1 MLGGTY
7 TGLVATAALLCL
19 LQAGTNASIEGD
31 SSSVTRTDAGT
42 CTVHSNPHYSTFDG
56 ANFRF
61 VGPCT
66 YVLTR
71 VCAPSETPLP
81 HFSVEVKNELRG
93 NSSVSAV
100 QQVMVEV
107 ENLRVS
113 LHKRQNHRV
122 MVNGI
127 WRKLPLSLNGGTVNI
142 LGNAASVAVETNFN
156 LFVSYDDAGAVHIT
170 VPVSYSGKVCG
181 MCGNFNHLRDDDY
194 HTPGSS
200 EAEDS
205 ATFGQNWQS
214 EACDLTVL
222 PLECQPTEEAEYASE
237 QYCGSLVS
245 RHGPFSGCQSV
256 LGAETYF
263 RSCVAEMCGA
273 DGDPEVLCEALHS
286 YSDMCLKAGVL
297 IPAWRTSTMCPLECG
312 ANSHYNACAKG
323 CPEVCSSMD
332 IQGACGW
339 CEERCVCD
347 PGFKLS
353 GGSCVPA
360 EDCGC
365 WIKGEH
371 YERGETFMEGEC
383 NRVCQCMG
391 GDRLQCAASSCAADE
406 VCKVKEGV
414 NGCFLSSPAT
424 CHVYGDPH
432 YITFDGKAYT
442 FQGGCS
448 YTLAKT
454 CGGDTP
460 VQFSVT
466 GQNWNPRNESSAKL
480 GAVVLE
486 TSGLHV
492 KMQNYSATVNHVWQH
507 LPVTVNGTYGEV
519 KLYKK
524 KQYTVMETTFGLRML
539 LDDQSR
545 LFLQLD
551 ERYKGEMCGLC
562 GTYSDDQ
569 GDDFLTPN
577 GTKPET
583 NVVTFANSWRVNSP
597 EDDRC
602 VASPPAPQPCDSH
615 FNEQGYRECSKLL
628 REAFKPCHPFVHPT
642 PYIDSCMSDHCASGG
657 NMHVTCDSL
666 RSYVTTCEVANVTL
680 PPWWNNT
687 ACDSLP
693 GPPTI
698 PPVTTPDKELCPLDC
713 NFDKSE
719 CGWEQIIQD
728 SFDWRRLRGPTPSD
742 LTGPTQDHTTG
753 GGSYMYIEGD
763 GVYHG
768 DSARMMS
775 PKCQNGPGKYCLR
788 FWYHMYGQATAM
800 ALNVY
805 QLDQHNRNKKLWS
818 KANNQGSTWYPAEVD
833 IIIDGSFKIIME
845 GIRGS
850 DPRSDVAF
858 DDVSIHYE
866 SCSGSSI
873 GGISGASVPSSVD
886 GGVAPHPGPFGHY
899 LYIEANSVSNG
910 DTARLLSSECS
921 DPGPQCLQFWY
932 HMSGSAE
939 TMGLHVY
946 LLQGRY
952 VERVWGKKN
961 NQGDSWQRAQVDLMT
976 TGPFQ
981 IIFEGH
987 RGTTDQSDVT
997 IDDVSLHR
1005 GRCADLIK
1013 PPTPTEKPVLPPV
1026 DKSTTAP
1033 APTTTR
1039 PEPPTTTRLQPP
1051 KTARPE
1057 TPRTTTARPETPRP
1071 TTARSETPRPTTERP
1086 ETPRPTTERPETPRP
1101 TTDRP
1106 ETPRTTTDR
1115 PETPRPTTDRPE
1127 TPRPTTERPQ
1137 PPRPRTA
1144 RPETPRPTT
1153 ERPETPRTTTARPET
1168 PRPTTERSQPP
1179 RPTTE
1184 RSQPPRPTTDRPETP
1199 RPTTDRPETPRP
1211 TTERPQPPRPTTD
1224 RPETPRPTTE
1234 GPQPPRP
1241 TNERSQP
1248 PRPTTERPETPRPT
1262 TARPETPRPTT
1273 EISQPPRPTT
1283 ERSQPP
1289 RPITERSQAPR
1300 PTTERSQPPRPTTE
1314 RSQPPRPTTA
1324 RSQPP
1329 RPTTERSQP
1338 PRPTAERSQPPRP
1351 TTDRP
1356 ETPRP
1361 TTDRPETSK
1370 PTTARPETPRPTTER
1385 PETPR
1390 PTTARPE
1397 TPRPTT
1403 DRPETPR
1410 PTIER
1415 PETPRPTTERSQP
1428 PRPTTERSQPLR
1440 PTTERPRKPRPTTE
1454 RSRPPRPTTA
1464 RSQPPRPTTERSQP
1478 PRPTAERSQP
1488 PRPTTARSQPPR
1500 PTTDRPETPRPTTD
1514 RPETSK
1520 PTTARPETPGP
1531 TTERPETPRPT
1542 TARPETPRPTTA
1554 RPETP
1559 RPTTE
1564 RPETPRPTT
1573 ERSQPPRP
1581 TTERSQ
1587 PLRPTTE
1594 RPRQPRPTTERP
1606 ETPRPTTERSQPPRP
1621 TPERPQPPMPTTDR
1635 SQPLR
1640 PTTERLRPP
1649 RPTTERPR
1657 PPRPTTERLQPLRP
1671 TTERLR
1677 PPRPTT
1683 ERPRTP
1689 RPTTER
1695 PQTLQPTT
1703 ERPRPPRPTTERPR
1717 PPRPTTERPQT
1728 LQPTTERPRPP
1739 RPTNARPQPPT
1750 TARPTSSCLK
1760 NSHYISC
1767 ISACQPTCK
1776 HLHGPPDCHADE
1788 PCVQGCVCDDG
1799 FVLKQR
1805 VCVPIQQCGC
1815 VGSNGNSHNFKENW
1829 YTEHCHQKCECDEG
1843 DGVGEID
1850 CDDENGCDED
1860 SVCFQNEAG
1869 QYFCKSTDFSEC
1881 SINGE
1886 PEYRT
1891 FDNMK
1896 HDFDGRKSY
1905 ILVQTTGLSK
1915 NQQDVYIEAI
1925 IEIVNQDGVDSHGD
1939 SRHGDSRHGNSKDE
1953 DDQHKDSKER
1963 DSNEDSH
1970 DHSKENDNRLRF
1982 RGLKIRVY
1990 NHTVEFRNNRKLV
2003 LDGRSTRAPV
2013 SPAGGLRILERSSRI
2028 YLKTDFGLSVEFDG
2042 DSRAEIIL
2050 PHTYKRRVG
2059 GLCGNFDGNK
2069 KNDMMKPD
2077 NNQTKSIKEFR
2088 ES

>member
-7 TGLVATAALLCL
+7 TGLVTTAALLCL

-71 VCAPSETPLP
+71 VCAPSETPLS

-100 QQVMVEV
+100 QQVKVEV

-142 LGNAASVAVETNFN
+142 QGNAASVTVETNFN

-181 MCGNFNHLRDDDY
+181 LCGNFNHLRDDDY
-194 HTPGSS
+194 QTPGSS

-237 QYCGSLVS
+237 PYCGSLVS

-273 DGDPEVLCEALHS
+273 DGDPEVLCEALQS

-297 IPAWRTSTMCPLECG
+297 VPAWRTSTMCPLKCG

-332 IQGACGW
+332 NQGACGR

-383 NRVCQCMG
+383 NCVCQCMG

-448 YTLAKT
+448 YNLAKT

-460 VQFSVT
+460 IQFSVT

-486 TSGLHV
+486 TSGLHL

-551 ERYKGEMCGLC
+551 ERYKGKMCGLC

-569 GDDFLTPN
+569 GDDFMTPN

-615 FNEQGYRECSKLL
+615 LDEQGYRECSKLL
-628 REAFKPCHPFVHPT
+628 REAFKLCHPFVHPT

-657 NMHVTCDSL
+657 NILVTCDSL

-680 PPWWNNT
+680 PPWWNDT

-698 PPVTTPDKELCPLDC
+698 PPTPDKELCPLDC

-899 LYIEANSVSNG
+899 LYIEANSVSDG

-952 VERVWGKKN
+952 VDGVWGKRN

-981 IIFEGH
+981 IFFEGH

-1039 PEPPTTTRLQPP
+1039 PEPPTTTKLQP
-1051 KTARPE
+1051 
-1057 TPRTTTARPETPRP
+1057 
-1071 TTARSETPRPTTERP
+1071 
-1086 ETPRPTTERPETPRP
+1086 
-1101 TTDRP
+1101 
-1106 ETPRTTTDR
+1106 
-1115 PETPRPTTDRPE
+1115 
-1127 TPRPTTERPQ
+1127 
-1137 PPRPRTA
+1137 
-1144 RPETPRPTT
+1144 
-1153 ERPETPRTTTARPET
+1153 
-1168 PRPTTERSQPP
+1168 
-1179 RPTTE
+1179 
-1184 RSQPPRPTTDRPETP
+1184 
-1199 RPTTDRPETPRP
+1199 PTTDRPETPRP
-1211 TTERPQPPRPTTD
+1211 TTERPQPPRPT
-1224 RPETPRPTTE
+1224 
-1234 GPQPPRP
+1234 
-1241 TNERSQP
+1241 NER
-1248 PRPTTERPETPRPT
+1248 RR
-1262 TARPETPRPTT
+1262 
-1273 EISQPPRPTT
+1273 PPRPTT
-1283 ERSQPP
+1283 ERS
-1289 RPITERSQAPR
+1289 R
-1300 PTTERSQPPRPTTE
+1300 
-1314 RSQPPRPTTA
+1314 
-1324 RSQPP
+1324 
-1329 RPTTERSQP
+1329 
-1338 PRPTAERSQPPRP
+1338 PPRP

-1361 TTDRPETSK
+1361 TT
-1370 PTTARPETPRPTTER
+1370 
-1385 PETPR
+1385 
-1390 PTTARPE
+1390 
-1397 TPRPTT
+1397 
-1403 DRPETPR
+1403 
-1410 PTIER
+1410 
-1415 PETPRPTTERSQP
+1415 ERS
-1428 PRPTTERSQPLR
+1428 
-1440 PTTERPRKPRPTTE
+1440 
-1454 RSRPPRPTTA
+1454 
-1464 RSQPPRPTTERSQP
+1464 
-1478 PRPTAERSQP
+1478 
-1488 PRPTTARSQPPR
+1488 
-1500 PTTDRPETPRPTTD
+1500 
-1514 RPETSK
+1514 
-1520 PTTARPETPGP
+1520 
-1531 TTERPETPRPT
+1531 ETPRPT

-1564 RPETPRPTT
+1564 KSETPRPTTESKETPKPTTARPETPRPTTERSRPPRPTTARPETPRPTTESPGTPRPTTERPQPPRPTTARPETPRPTTVRPETPRPTTERPETPRPTTERPQPPRPTTARPETPKPTTARPETPKPTTARPETPRPTT

-1581 TTERSQ
+1581 TTARPET
-1587 PLRPTTE
+1587 PRPTTE
-1594 RPRQPRPTTERP
+1594 RPGTPRPTTERPQPPIPTTERPETPRPTTARPETPRPTTERPDTPRPTTARPETPRPRTERPETPRPTTERPQPPRPTTARPETPRPTTARSETPRPKTARPETPRPTTARPETPRPRTERPETPRPTTERP
-1606 ETPRPTTERSQPPRP
+1606 ETPRPTTERPQPPRP
-1621 TPERPQPPMPTTDR
+1621 TTERQRPPRPTTERPGTPRPQPPRPTTARPETPRPTTARPETSRPTTERPETPRPTTDRPQPPRPTTERPETPKPTTARPETPRPTTERSRPPRPTTARPETPRPTTARSETPRPKTARPETSRPTTARPETPRPRTERPETPRPRTARPETPRPTTERPQPPRPTNER
-1635 SQPLR
+1635 LRPLR

-1657 PPRPTTERLQPLRP
+1657 PPRPTTER
-1671 TTERLR
+1671 
-1677 PPRPTT
+1677 
-1683 ERPRTP
+1683 
-1689 RPTTER
+1689 
-1695 PQTLQPTT
+1695 PQTLQSTT
-1703 ERPRPPRPTTERPR
+1703 E
-1717 PPRPTTERPQT
+1717 
-1728 LQPTTERPRPP
+1728 RPP

-1750 TARPTSSCLK
+1750 TARPTPSCLK

-1776 HLHGPPDCHADE
+1776 HLHGPPDCRADE

-1860 SVCFQNEAG
+1860 TVCFQNEAG

-1896 HDFDGRKSY
+1896 RDFDSRNSY

-1915 NQQDVYIEAI
+1915 NQQDVYIEAV

-1939 SRHGDSRHGNSKDE
+1939 SRHGGSRHGNSKDE
-1953 DDQHKDSKER
+1953 DKHKDSKER

-2077 NNQTKSIKEFR
+2077 SNQAKSIKEFR

>member
-71 VCAPSETPLP
+71 VCAPSETPLS

-100 QQVMVEV
+100 QQVKVEV

-113 LHKRQNHRV
+113 LYKRQNHRV

-142 LGNAASVAVETNFN
+142 QGNAASVAVETNFN

-181 MCGNFNHLRDDDY
+181 MCGNFNYLRDDDY
-194 HTPGSS
+194 NTPGSS

-237 QYCGSLVS
+237 PFCGSLVS

-256 LGAETYF
+256 LGAESYF
-263 RSCVAEMCGA
+263 RSCVVEMCGA
-273 DGDPEVLCEALHS
+273 DGDPEVLCEALQS

-297 IPAWRTSTMCPLECG
+297 VPAWRTSTMCPLECG

-332 IQGACGW
+332 NQGVCGR

-371 YERGETFMEGEC
+371 YERGETFMGGEC
-383 NRVCQCMG
+383 NHVCQCMG

-551 ERYKGEMCGLC
+551 ERYKGKMCGLC

-602 VASPPAPQPCDSH
+602 VASPSAPQPCDSH
-615 FNEQGYRECSKLL
+615 LDEQGYRECSKLL

-886 GGVAPHPGPFGHY
+886 GGVAPHPVCNLDCAFEQDLCGFTQLMTDVFDWTRHSGSTPTAMTGPSADHTKGSPFGHY

-952 VERVWGKKN
+952 VDEVWGKKN

-1026 DKSTTAP
+1026 DKS
-1033 APTTTR
+1033 
-1039 PEPPTTTRLQPP
+1039 
-1051 KTARPE
+1051 
-1057 TPRTTTARPETPRP
+1057 ETPRP
-1071 TTARSETPRPTTERP
+1071 KTE
-1086 ETPRPTTERPETPRP
+1086 
-1101 TTDRP
+1101 
-1106 ETPRTTTDR
+1106 
-1115 PETPRPTTDRPE
+1115 
-1127 TPRPTTERPQ
+1127 
-1137 PPRPRTA
+1137 
-1144 RPETPRPTT
+1144 
-1153 ERPETPRTTTARPET
+1153 
-1168 PRPTTERSQPP
+1168 
-1179 RPTTE
+1179 
-1184 RSQPPRPTTDRPETP
+1184 
-1199 RPTTDRPETPRP
+1199 
-1211 TTERPQPPRPTTD
+1211 
-1224 RPETPRPTTE
+1224 
-1234 GPQPPRP
+1234 
-1241 TNERSQP
+1241 
-1248 PRPTTERPETPRPT
+1248 
-1262 TARPETPRPTT
+1262 
-1273 EISQPPRPTT
+1273 
-1283 ERSQPP
+1283 
-1289 RPITERSQAPR
+1289 
-1300 PTTERSQPPRPTTE
+1300 
-1314 RSQPPRPTTA
+1314 
-1324 RSQPP
+1324 
-1329 RPTTERSQP
+1329 
-1338 PRPTAERSQPPRP
+1338 
-1351 TTDRP
+1351 
-1356 ETPRP
+1356 
-1361 TTDRPETSK
+1361 
-1370 PTTARPETPRPTTER
+1370 
-1385 PETPR
+1385 
-1390 PTTARPE
+1390 
-1397 TPRPTT
+1397 
-1403 DRPETPR
+1403 
-1410 PTIER
+1410 
-1415 PETPRPTTERSQP
+1415 
-1428 PRPTTERSQPLR
+1428 
-1440 PTTERPRKPRPTTE
+1440 
-1454 RSRPPRPTTA
+1454 
-1464 RSQPPRPTTERSQP
+1464 
-1478 PRPTAERSQP
+1478 
-1488 PRPTTARSQPPR
+1488 
-1500 PTTDRPETPRPTTD
+1500 
-1514 RPETSK
+1514 
-1520 PTTARPETPGP
+1520 
-1531 TTERPETPRPT
+1531 
-1542 TARPETPRPTTA
+1542 RPETPRPTTA

-1564 RPETPRPTT
+1564 RPETPRPRTARPET
-1573 ERSQPPRP
+1573 PRP
-1581 TTERSQ
+1581 TTA
-1587 PLRPTTE
+1587 
-1594 RPRQPRPTTERP
+1594 RP
-1606 ETPRPTTERSQPPRP
+1606 ETPRPTTER
-1621 TPERPQPPMPTTDR
+1621 PQ
-1635 SQPLR
+1635 
-1640 PTTERLRPP
+1640 
-1649 RPTTERPR
+1649 
-1657 PPRPTTERLQPLRP
+1657 
-1671 TTERLR
+1671 
-1677 PPRPTT
+1677 
-1683 ERPRTP
+1683 
-1689 RPTTER
+1689 
-1695 PQTLQPTT
+1695 
-1703 ERPRPPRPTTERPR
+1703 
-1717 PPRPTTERPQT
+1717 PPRPTTERPQ
-1728 LQPTTERPRPP
+1728 PP
-1739 RPTNARPQPPT
+1739 IPSKSLCP
-1750 TARPTSSCLK
+1750 SI

-1776 HLHGPPDCHADE
+1776 HLHGPPDCRADE

-1860 SVCFQNEAG
+1860 TVCFQNEAG

-1896 HDFDGRKSY
+1896 HDFDSRNSY

-1939 SRHGDSRHGNSKDE
+1939 SRHGGGRHGNSKDE
-1953 DDQHKDSKER
+1953 DDKHKDSKER
-1963 DSNEDSH
+1963 DSNEDGH

-2077 NNQTKSIKEFR
+2077 SNQAKSIKEFR

>member
-31 SSSVTRTDAGT
+31 GSSVTRTDAGT

-71 VCAPSETPLP
+71 VCSPSAPSETPLS

-100 QQVMVEV
+100 QHVKVEV

-142 LGNAASVAVETNFN
+142 QGNAASIVVETNFN
-156 LFVSYDDAGAVHIT
+156 LFVSYNDAGAVHIT

-194 HTPGSS
+194 RTPGSS

-214 EACDLTVL
+214 EACDLTVV
-222 PLECQPTEEAEYASE
+222 PIECQPTDEAEYASE
-237 QYCGSLVS
+237 PYCGSLIS

-256 LGAETYF
+256 LGAESYF
-263 RSCVAEMCGA
+263 RSCVAGMCGA
-273 DGDPEVLCEALHS
+273 DGDPEVLCEALQS

-297 IPAWRTSTMCPLECG
+297 VPAWRNSTMCPLECG

-332 IQGACGW
+332 NQGACGR

-383 NRVCQCMG
+383 DRVCQCMG

-454 CGGDTP
+454 CGGHTP

-551 ERYKGEMCGLC
+551 ERYKGKMCGLC

-615 FNEQGYRECSKLL
+615 LDEQGYRECSKML
-628 REAFKPCHPFVHPT
+628 REAFKHCHPFVHPT

-680 PPWWNNT
+680 PPWWNDT

-713 NFDKSE
+713 NFDNSE

-728 SFDWRRLRGPTPSD
+728 SFDWRRLRGPTPSN

-763 GVYHG
+763 GVYYG

-775 PKCQNGPGKYCLR
+775 PKCQNRPGQYCLR

-805 QLDQHNRNKKLWS
+805 QLDQHNGNKKLWS

-886 GGVAPHPGPFGHY
+886 GGVAPHPVCNLDCAFEQDLCGFTQLMTDVFDWTRHSGSTPTAMTGPSADHTKGSPFGHY

-952 VERVWGKKN
+952 VDGVWGKMN

-976 TGPFQ
+976 TGTFQ

-1033 APTTTR
+1033 
-1039 PEPPTTTRLQPP
+1039 
-1051 KTARPE
+1051 
-1057 TPRTTTARPETPRP
+1057 TPRP
-1071 TTARSETPRPTTERP
+1071 TTARPETLRPTT
-1086 ETPRPTTERPETPRP
+1086 
-1101 TTDRP
+1101 
-1106 ETPRTTTDR
+1106 
-1115 PETPRPTTDRPE
+1115 
-1127 TPRPTTERPQ
+1127 
-1137 PPRPRTA
+1137 A
-1144 RPETPRPTT
+1144 
-1153 ERPETPRTTTARPET
+1153 
-1168 PRPTTERSQPP
+1168 
-1179 RPTTE
+1179 
-1184 RSQPPRPTTDRPETP
+1184 
-1199 RPTTDRPETPRP
+1199 
-1211 TTERPQPPRPTTD
+1211 
-1224 RPETPRPTTE
+1224 
-1234 GPQPPRP
+1234 
-1241 TNERSQP
+1241 
-1248 PRPTTERPETPRPT
+1248 RPETPRPT

-1273 EISQPPRPTT
+1273 
-1283 ERSQPP
+1283 
-1289 RPITERSQAPR
+1289 A
-1300 PTTERSQPPRPTTE
+1300 
-1314 RSQPPRPTTA
+1314 
-1324 RSQPP
+1324 
-1329 RPTTERSQP
+1329 
-1338 PRPTAERSQPPRP
+1338 
-1351 TTDRP
+1351 
-1356 ETPRP
+1356 
-1361 TTDRPETSK
+1361 K
-1370 PTTARPETPRPTTER
+1370 
-1385 PETPR
+1385 
-1390 PTTARPE
+1390 
-1397 TPRPTT
+1397 
-1403 DRPETPR
+1403 
-1410 PTIER
+1410 
-1415 PETPRPTTERSQP
+1415 
-1428 PRPTTERSQPLR
+1428 
-1440 PTTERPRKPRPTTE
+1440 
-1454 RSRPPRPTTA
+1454 
-1464 RSQPPRPTTERSQP
+1464 
-1478 PRPTAERSQP
+1478 
-1488 PRPTTARSQPPR
+1488 
-1500 PTTDRPETPRPTTD
+1500 
-1514 RPETSK
+1514 
-1520 PTTARPETPGP
+1520 
-1531 TTERPETPRPT
+1531 
-1542 TARPETPRPTTA
+1542 PETPRPTTA

-1573 ERSQPPRP
+1573 ER
-1581 TTERSQ
+1581 
-1587 PLRPTTE
+1587 
-1594 RPRQPRPTTERP
+1594 
-1606 ETPRPTTERSQPPRP
+1606 
-1621 TPERPQPPMPTTDR
+1621 
-1635 SQPLR
+1635 
-1640 PTTERLRPP
+1640 
-1649 RPTTERPR
+1649 PR
-1657 PPRPTTERLQPLRP
+1657 PPRPAT
-1671 TTERLR
+1671 
-1677 PPRPTT
+1677 
-1683 ERPRTP
+1683 
-1689 RPTTER
+1689 
-1695 PQTLQPTT
+1695 
-1703 ERPRPPRPTTERPR
+1703 
-1717 PPRPTTERPQT
+1717 
-1728 LQPTTERPRPP
+1728 
-1739 RPTNARPQPPT
+1739 ARPQPPT
-1750 TARPTSSCLK
+1750 TARPTPSCLK
-1760 NSHYISC
+1760 NSHYMSC

-1776 HLHGPPDCHADE
+1776 HLHGPPDCRADE

-1850 CDDENGCDED
+1850 CDDENGCDKD
-1860 SVCFQNEAG
+1860 TVCFQNEAG

-1896 HDFDGRKSY
+1896 HDFEGRNSY

-1915 NQQDVYIEAI
+1915 NQPDVYIEAI
-1925 IEIVNQDGVDSHGD
+1925 IEIVNQDGVDSHRD
-1939 SRHGDSRHGNSKDE
+1939 SRHGDSGHGDSNDE
-1953 DDQHKDSKER
+1953 DDKHKDNKER

-1970 DHSKENDNRLRF
+1970 DHSKENDNRLRL

-2059 GLCGNFDGNK
+2059 GLCGNFNGKK
-2069 KNDMMKPD
+2069 KNDMMKP
-2077 NNQTKSIKEFR
+2077 NSNQAKSIKEFR

>member
-1 MLGGTY
+1 MLAGTY

-31 SSSVTRTDAGT
+31 GSSVTRTDAGT

-71 VCAPSETPLP
+71 VCSPSAPSETPLS

-100 QQVMVEV
+100 QQVKVEV

-142 LGNAASVAVETNFN
+142 QGTAASIVVETNFS
-156 LFVSYDDAGAVHIT
+156 LFVSYNDAGAVHIT
-170 VPVSYSGKVCG
+170 VPVSYSDKVCG

-194 HTPGSS
+194 RTPGSS

-214 EACDLTVL
+214 EACDLTVV
-222 PLECQPTEEAEYASE
+222 PIECQPTDEAEYASE
-237 QYCGSLVS
+237 PYCGSLIS

-256 LGAETYF
+256 LGAESYF
-263 RSCVAEMCGA
+263 RSCVAGMCGA
-273 DGDPEVLCEALHS
+273 DGDPEVLCEALQS

-297 IPAWRTSTMCPLECG
+297 VPAWRNSTMCPLECG

-332 IQGACGW
+332 NQGACGR

-383 NRVCQCMG
+383 DRVCQCMS

-454 CGGDTP
+454 CGGHTP

-551 ERYKGEMCGLC
+551 ERYKGKMCGLC

-615 FNEQGYRECSKLL
+615 LDEQGYRECSKML
-628 REAFKPCHPFVHPT
+628 REAFKHCHPFVHPT

-680 PPWWNNT
+680 PPWWNDT

-713 NFDKSE
+713 NFDNSE

-775 PKCQNGPGKYCLR
+775 PKCQNGPGQYCLR

-805 QLDQHNRNKKLWS
+805 QLDQHNGNKKLWS

-886 GGVAPHPGPFGHY
+886 GGVAPHPVCNLDCAFEQDLCGFTQLMTDVFDWTRHSGSTPTAMTGPSADHTKGSPFGHY

-910 DTARLLSSECS
+910 DTAHLLSSECS

-952 VERVWGKKN
+952 VDGVWGKRN

-976 TGPFQ
+976 TETFQ

-1013 PPTPTEKPVLPPV
+1013 PPTPTEKPKHQDQQLQDQKHQDQQLIDQKHQDQQLQDQKHQDQQLKDQKHQDQQLQDQKHQDQQLQDQKHQDQQLQDQKHQDQQLKDQKHQDQQLQDQKHQDQQLQDQKHQDQQLQDQKHPDQQLQDQKHQDQQLQDQKHEDQQLQDQKHQDQQLQNQKHQDQQLQDQKHQDQQLKDQKHQDQQLIDQKHQDQQLQDHEHQDQQLQDQKPP
-1026 DKSTTAP
+1026 DQQLQDQKHQDQQLQDQKHQDQ
-1033 APTTTR
+1033 
-1039 PEPPTTTRLQPP
+1039 RLIDQKHPDQQLQDQKHQDQQLQDQKHQDQQLQDQKHQDQQLQDQKHQDQRLIDQKHP
-1051 KTARPE
+1051 DQQLQDQKHPDQQLQDQKHRDQQLQDQKHQDQQLQDQKHQDQQLIDQKHQDQQLQDHNHLDQQQKDHKPYNQQLK
-1057 TPRTTTARPETPRP
+1057 
-1071 TTARSETPRPTTERP
+1071 
-1086 ETPRPTTERPETPRP
+1086 
-1101 TTDRP
+1101 DL
-1106 ETPRTTTDR
+1106 DHQ
-1115 PETPRPTTDRPE
+1115 DQQLKDLDHQDQQLKDHDHQDQQLKDHD
-1127 TPRPTTERPQ
+1127 PQ
-1137 PPRPRTA
+1137 D
-1144 RPETPRPTT
+1144 
-1153 ERPETPRTTTARPET
+1153 
-1168 PRPTTERSQPP
+1168 Q
-1179 RPTTE
+1179 
-1184 RSQPPRPTTDRPETP
+1184 QLKDH
-1199 RPTTDRPETPRP
+1199 D
-1211 TTERPQPPRPTTD
+1211 PQD
-1224 RPETPRPTTE
+1224 
-1234 GPQPPRP
+1234 Q
-1241 TNERSQP
+1241 QLKDYDYLD
-1248 PRPTTERPETPRPT
+1248 
-1262 TARPETPRPTT
+1262 
-1273 EISQPPRPTT
+1273 Q
-1283 ERSQPP
+1283 Q
-1289 RPITERSQAPR
+1289 QKDYDH
-1300 PTTERSQPPRPTTE
+1300 QD
-1314 RSQPPRPTTA
+1314 QHLK
-1324 RSQPP
+1324 
-1329 RPTTERSQP
+1329 
-1338 PRPTAERSQPPRP
+1338 
-1351 TTDRP
+1351 DH
-1356 ETPRP
+1356 
-1361 TTDRPETSK
+1361 K
-1370 PTTARPETPRPTTER
+1370 PYNQQLK
-1385 PETPR
+1385 
-1390 PTTARPE
+1390 
-1397 TPRPTT
+1397 
-1403 DRPETPR
+1403 DHDH
-1410 PTIER
+1410 
-1415 PETPRPTTERSQP
+1415 QD
-1428 PRPTTERSQPLR
+1428 QQLQDHN
-1440 PTTERPRKPRPTTE
+1440 
-1454 RSRPPRPTTA
+1454 RPP
-1464 RSQPPRPTTERSQP
+1464 QQD
-1478 PRPTAERSQP
+1478 Q
-1488 PRPTTARSQPPR
+1488 
-1500 PTTDRPETPRPTTD
+1500 
-1514 RPETSK
+1514 
-1520 PTTARPETPGP
+1520 
-1531 TTERPETPRPT
+1531 
-1542 TARPETPRPTTA
+1542 
-1554 RPETP
+1554 
-1559 RPTTE
+1559 
-1564 RPETPRPTT
+1564 
-1573 ERSQPPRP
+1573 
-1581 TTERSQ
+1581 
-1587 PLRPTTE
+1587 
-1594 RPRQPRPTTERP
+1594 
-1606 ETPRPTTERSQPPRP
+1606 
-1621 TPERPQPPMPTTDR
+1621 
-1635 SQPLR
+1635 
-1640 PTTERLRPP
+1640 
-1649 RPTTERPR
+1649 
-1657 PPRPTTERLQPLRP
+1657 
-1671 TTERLR
+1671 
-1677 PPRPTT
+1677 
-1683 ERPRTP
+1683 
-1689 RPTTER
+1689 
-1695 PQTLQPTT
+1695 
-1703 ERPRPPRPTTERPR
+1703 
-1717 PPRPTTERPQT
+1717 
-1728 LQPTTERPRPP
+1728 
-1739 RPTNARPQPPT
+1739 
-1750 TARPTSSCLK
+1750 

-1776 HLHGPPDCHADE
+1776 HLHGPPDCSADE

-1860 SVCFQNEAG
+1860 TVCFQNEAG

-1896 HDFDGRKSY
+1896 HDFEGRNSY

-1915 NQQDVYIEAI
+1915 NQPDVYIEAI
-1925 IEIVNQDGVDSHGD
+1925 IEIVNQDGVDSHRD
-1939 SRHGDSRHGNSKDE
+1939 SRHGDSGHGDSNDE
-1953 DDQHKDSKER
+1953 DDKHKDNKER

-1970 DHSKENDNRLRF
+1970 DHSKENDNRLRL

-2003 LDGRSTRAPV
+2003 LDGRSTHAPV

-2059 GLCGNFDGNK
+2059 GLCGNFDGKK
-2069 KNDMMKPD
+2069 KNDMTKP
-2077 NNQTKSIKEFR
+2077 NSNQAKSIKEFR

>member
-71 VCAPSETPLP
+71 VCAPSETPLS

-100 QQVMVEV
+100 QQVKVEV

-113 LHKRQNHRV
+113 LYKRQNHRV

-142 LGNAASVAVETNFN
+142 QGNAASVTVETNFN

-194 HTPGSS
+194 NTPGSS

-205 ATFGQNWQS
+205 ATFGQNWQN

-237 QYCGSLVS
+237 PYCGSLVS

-256 LGAETYF
+256 LGAESYF
-263 RSCVAEMCGA
+263 RSCVVEMCGA
-273 DGDPEVLCEALHS
+273 DGDPEVLCEALQS

-297 IPAWRTSTMCPLECG
+297 VPAWRTSTMCPLECG

-332 IQGACGW
+332 NQGACGR

-371 YERGETFMEGEC
+371 HERGETFMEGEC

-551 ERYKGEMCGLC
+551 ERYKGKMCGLC

-615 FNEQGYRECSKLL
+615 LDEQGYRECSKLM

-698 PPVTTPDKELCPLDC
+698 PPVTPPDKELCPLDC

-886 GGVAPHPGPFGHY
+886 GGVAPHPVCNLDCAFEQDLCAFTQLMTDVFDWTRHSGSTPTAMTGPSADHTKGSPFGHY

-952 VERVWGKKN
+952 VDKVWGKKN

-1005 GRCADLIK
+1005 GRCADLIE
-1013 PPTPTEKPVLPPV
+1013 PSTPTEKPVLPPV

-1033 APTTTR
+1033 
-1039 PEPPTTTRLQPP
+1039 
-1051 KTARPE
+1051 
-1057 TPRTTTARPETPRP
+1057 
-1071 TTARSETPRPTTERP
+1071 
-1086 ETPRPTTERPETPRP
+1086 
-1101 TTDRP
+1101 
-1106 ETPRTTTDR
+1106 
-1115 PETPRPTTDRPE
+1115 
-1127 TPRPTTERPQ
+1127 
-1137 PPRPRTA
+1137 
-1144 RPETPRPTT
+1144 
-1153 ERPETPRTTTARPET
+1153 
-1168 PRPTTERSQPP
+1168 
-1179 RPTTE
+1179 
-1184 RSQPPRPTTDRPETP
+1184 
-1199 RPTTDRPETPRP
+1199 
-1211 TTERPQPPRPTTD
+1211 
-1224 RPETPRPTTE
+1224 
-1234 GPQPPRP
+1234 
-1241 TNERSQP
+1241 
-1248 PRPTTERPETPRPT
+1248 
-1262 TARPETPRPTT
+1262 
-1273 EISQPPRPTT
+1273 
-1283 ERSQPP
+1283 
-1289 RPITERSQAPR
+1289 
-1300 PTTERSQPPRPTTE
+1300 
-1314 RSQPPRPTTA
+1314 
-1324 RSQPP
+1324 
-1329 RPTTERSQP
+1329 
-1338 PRPTAERSQPPRP
+1338 
-1351 TTDRP
+1351 
-1356 ETPRP
+1356 
-1361 TTDRPETSK
+1361 
-1370 PTTARPETPRPTTER
+1370 
-1385 PETPR
+1385 
-1390 PTTARPE
+1390 
-1397 TPRPTT
+1397 
-1403 DRPETPR
+1403 
-1410 PTIER
+1410 
-1415 PETPRPTTERSQP
+1415 
-1428 PRPTTERSQPLR
+1428 
-1440 PTTERPRKPRPTTE
+1440 
-1454 RSRPPRPTTA
+1454 
-1464 RSQPPRPTTERSQP
+1464 
-1478 PRPTAERSQP
+1478 
-1488 PRPTTARSQPPR
+1488 
-1500 PTTDRPETPRPTTD
+1500 
-1514 RPETSK
+1514 
-1520 PTTARPETPGP
+1520 
-1531 TTERPETPRPT
+1531 TPRPT

-1559 RPTTE
+1559 RPTTARSE
-1564 RPETPRPTT
+1564 TPRPRTARPETPRPTTARPETPRPTT
-1573 ERSQPPRP
+1573 ERPQPPRP
-1581 TTERSQ
+1581 TTERPQPPMPTTDRSQ

-1606 ETPRPTTERSQPPRP
+1606 
-1621 TPERPQPPMPTTDR
+1621 
-1635 SQPLR
+1635 
-1640 PTTERLRPP
+1640 RLP

-1657 PPRPTTERLQPLRP
+1657 PPRPTTERLRPLRP
-1671 TTERLR
+1671 TTERL
-1677 PPRPTT
+1677 
-1683 ERPRTP
+1683 
-1689 RPTTER
+1689 
-1695 PQTLQPTT
+1695 
-1703 ERPRPPRPTTERPR
+1703 RPPRPTTERPR

-1739 RPTNARPQPPT
+1739 SPTNARPQPPT
-1750 TARPTSSCLK
+1750 TARPTPSCLK

-1776 HLHGPPDCHADE
+1776 HLHGPPDCRADE

-1815 VGSNGNSHNFKENW
+1815 VGSNGNNHNFKENW

-1860 SVCFQNEAG
+1860 TVCFQNEAG

-1896 HDFDGRKSY
+1896 HDFDSRNSY

-1925 IEIVNQDGVDSHGD
+1925 IEIVNQDGVDIQGD
-1939 SRHGDSRHGNSKDE
+1939 SRHGGSRHGNSKDE
-1953 DDQHKDSKER
+1953 DDKHKDSKER

-1970 DHSKENDNRLRF
+1970 DHSKENDNRLQF

-2077 NNQTKSIKEFR
+2077 SNQAKSIKEFR

>member
-19 LQAGTNASIEGD
+19 LQAGTNARWVSR
-31 SSSVTRTDAGT
+31 SYWT

-61 VGPCT
+61 MGPCT
-66 YVLTR
+66 YVLTQ
-71 VCAPSETPLP
+71 VCAPSETPLS

-100 QQVMVEV
+100 HQVKVEV

-142 LGNAASVAVETNFN
+142 QGNAASVTVETNFN
-156 LFVSYDDAGAVHIT
+156 LFVSYDDAGVVHIT

-181 MCGNFNHLRDDDY
+181 MCGNFNHVRDDDY

-237 QYCGSLVS
+237 PYCGSLVS

-256 LGAETYF
+256 LGAESYF
-263 RSCVAEMCGA
+263 RSCVMEMCGA
-273 DGDPEVLCEALHS
+273 DGDPEVLCEALQS

-297 IPAWRTSTMCPLECG
+297 VPAWRTSTMCPLECG

-332 IQGACGW
+332 IQGACGR

-353 GGSCVPA
+353 VGSCVPA

-365 WIKGEH
+365 WRKGEH

-448 YTLAKT
+448 YTLART

-615 FNEQGYRECSKLL
+615 LDEHGYRECSKLL
-628 REAFKPCHPFVHPT
+628 RKAFKACHPFVHPT

-680 PPWWNNT
+680 PPWWNDT

-698 PPVTTPDKELCPLDC
+698 PPVTTPDKEFCPLDC

-833 IIIDGSFKIIME
+833 IIIDGSLFQIIME

-886 GGVAPHPGPFGHY
+886 GGVAPHPVCNLDCAFEQDLCGFTQLMTDVFDWTRHSGSTPTAMTGPSADHTKGSPFGHY

-952 VERVWGKKN
+952 VDGVWGKKN

-1013 PPTPTEKPVLPPV
+1013 PPTEKPVLPPV
-1026 DKSTTAP
+1026 DKLQ
-1033 APTTTR
+1033 
-1039 PEPPTTTRLQPP
+1039 PPTTD
-1051 KTARPE
+1051 RP
-1057 TPRTTTARPETPRP
+1057 
-1071 TTARSETPRPTTERP
+1071 ETPRPTTERP
-1086 ETPRPTTERPETPRP
+1086 ETPRPTTERP
-1101 TTDRP
+1101 
-1106 ETPRTTTDR
+1106 
-1115 PETPRPTTDRPE
+1115 
-1127 TPRPTTERPQ
+1127 
-1137 PPRPRTA
+1137 
-1144 RPETPRPTT
+1144 
-1153 ERPETPRTTTARPET
+1153 
-1168 PRPTTERSQPP
+1168 QPP
-1179 RPTTE
+1179 RPTNE
-1184 RSQPPRPTTDRPETP
+1184 RRRPPRPTTDRPETP
-1199 RPTTDRPETPRP
+1199 R
-1211 TTERPQPPRPTTD
+1211 
-1224 RPETPRPTTE
+1224 
-1234 GPQPPRP
+1234 
-1241 TNERSQP
+1241 
-1248 PRPTTERPETPRPT
+1248 
-1262 TARPETPRPTT
+1262 
-1273 EISQPPRPTT
+1273 
-1283 ERSQPP
+1283 
-1289 RPITERSQAPR
+1289 
-1300 PTTERSQPPRPTTE
+1300 
-1314 RSQPPRPTTA
+1314 
-1324 RSQPP
+1324 
-1329 RPTTERSQP
+1329 
-1338 PRPTAERSQPPRP
+1338 
-1351 TTDRP
+1351 
-1356 ETPRP
+1356 
-1361 TTDRPETSK
+1361 
-1370 PTTARPETPRPTTER
+1370 
-1385 PETPR
+1385 
-1390 PTTARPE
+1390 
-1397 TPRPTT
+1397 
-1403 DRPETPR
+1403 
-1410 PTIER
+1410 
-1415 PETPRPTTERSQP
+1415 
-1428 PRPTTERSQPLR
+1428 
-1440 PTTERPRKPRPTTE
+1440 
-1454 RSRPPRPTTA
+1454 
-1464 RSQPPRPTTERSQP
+1464 
-1478 PRPTAERSQP
+1478 
-1488 PRPTTARSQPPR
+1488 
-1500 PTTDRPETPRPTTD
+1500 
-1514 RPETSK
+1514 
-1520 PTTARPETPGP
+1520 P

-1559 RPTTE
+1559 RPTT
-1564 RPETPRPTT
+1564 
-1573 ERSQPPRP
+1573 
-1581 TTERSQ
+1581 
-1587 PLRPTTE
+1587 
-1594 RPRQPRPTTERP
+1594 
-1606 ETPRPTTERSQPPRP
+1606 
-1621 TPERPQPPMPTTDR
+1621 
-1635 SQPLR
+1635 
-1640 PTTERLRPP
+1640 
-1649 RPTTERPR
+1649 
-1657 PPRPTTERLQPLRP
+1657 
-1671 TTERLR
+1671 
-1677 PPRPTT
+1677 
-1683 ERPRTP
+1683 
-1689 RPTTER
+1689 
-1695 PQTLQPTT
+1695 
-1703 ERPRPPRPTTERPR
+1703 
-1717 PPRPTTERPQT
+1717 
-1728 LQPTTERPRPP
+1728 
-1739 RPTNARPQPPT
+1739 
-1750 TARPTSSCLK
+1750 
-1760 NSHYISC
+1760 NSHYTSC

-1776 HLHGPPDCHADE
+1776 HLHGTPDCRADE

-1869 QYFCKSTDFSEC
+1869 QYFCMSTDFSEC

-1896 HDFDGRKSY
+1896 HDFDSRNSY

-1939 SRHGDSRHGNSKDE
+1939 SRHGGSRHGNSKDE

-2077 NNQTKSIKEFR
+2077 SNQAKSIKEFR

>member
-31 SSSVTRTDAGT
+31 GSSVTRTDAGT

-71 VCAPSETPLP
+71 VCSPSAPSETPLS

-100 QQVMVEV
+100 QHVKVEV

-142 LGNAASVAVETNFN
+142 QGNAASIVVETNFN
-156 LFVSYDDAGAVHIT
+156 LFVSYNDAGAVHIT

-194 HTPGSS
+194 RTPGSS

-214 EACDLTVL
+214 EACDLTVV
-222 PLECQPTEEAEYASE
+222 PIECQPTDEAAYASE
-237 QYCGSLVS
+237 PYCGSLIS

-256 LGAETYF
+256 LGAESYF
-263 RSCVAEMCGA
+263 RSCVAGMCGA
-273 DGDPEVLCEALHS
+273 DGDPEVLCEALQS

-297 IPAWRTSTMCPLECG
+297 VPAWRNSTMCPLECG

-332 IQGACGW
+332 NQGACGR

-383 NRVCQCMG
+383 DRVCQCMG

-454 CGGDTP
+454 CGGHTP

-551 ERYKGEMCGLC
+551 ERYKGKMCGLC

-615 FNEQGYRECSKLL
+615 LDEQGYRECSKMLC
-628 REAFKPCHPFVHPT
+628 EAFKHCHPFVHPT

-680 PPWWNNT
+680 PPWWNDT

-713 NFDKSE
+713 NFDNSE

-775 PKCQNGPGKYCLR
+775 PKCQNGPGQYCLR

-805 QLDQHNRNKKLWS
+805 QLDQHNGNKKLWS

-886 GGVAPHPGPFGHY
+886 GGVAPHPVCNLDCAFEQDLCGFTQLMTDVFDWTRHSGSTPTAMTGPSADHTKGSPFGHY

-952 VERVWGKKN
+952 VDGVWGKRN

-976 TGPFQ
+976 TGTFQ

-1013 PPTPTEKPVLPPV
+1013 PPTPTEKPVPPPV

-1033 APTTTR
+1033 
-1039 PEPPTTTRLQPP
+1039 
-1051 KTARPE
+1051 
-1057 TPRTTTARPETPRP
+1057 TPRP
-1071 TTARSETPRPTTERP
+1071 TTA
-1086 ETPRPTTERPETPRP
+1086 
-1101 TTDRP
+1101 
-1106 ETPRTTTDR
+1106 
-1115 PETPRPTTDRPE
+1115 
-1127 TPRPTTERPQ
+1127 
-1137 PPRPRTA
+1137 
-1144 RPETPRPTT
+1144 
-1153 ERPETPRTTTARPET
+1153 
-1168 PRPTTERSQPP
+1168 
-1179 RPTTE
+1179 
-1184 RSQPPRPTTDRPETP
+1184 
-1199 RPTTDRPETPRP
+1199 
-1211 TTERPQPPRPTTD
+1211 
-1224 RPETPRPTTE
+1224 
-1234 GPQPPRP
+1234 
-1241 TNERSQP
+1241 
-1248 PRPTTERPETPRPT
+1248 RPETPRPT

-1273 EISQPPRPTT
+1273 AT
-1283 ERSQPP
+1283 
-1289 RPITERSQAPR
+1289 
-1300 PTTERSQPPRPTTE
+1300 
-1314 RSQPPRPTTA
+1314 
-1324 RSQPP
+1324 
-1329 RPTTERSQP
+1329 
-1338 PRPTAERSQPPRP
+1338 
-1351 TTDRP
+1351 
-1356 ETPRP
+1356 
-1361 TTDRPETSK
+1361 
-1370 PTTARPETPRPTTER
+1370 
-1385 PETPR
+1385 
-1390 PTTARPE
+1390 
-1397 TPRPTT
+1397 
-1403 DRPETPR
+1403 
-1410 PTIER
+1410 
-1415 PETPRPTTERSQP
+1415 
-1428 PRPTTERSQPLR
+1428 
-1440 PTTERPRKPRPTTE
+1440 
-1454 RSRPPRPTTA
+1454 
-1464 RSQPPRPTTERSQP
+1464 
-1478 PRPTAERSQP
+1478 
-1488 PRPTTARSQPPR
+1488 
-1500 PTTDRPETPRPTTD
+1500 
-1514 RPETSK
+1514 
-1520 PTTARPETPGP
+1520 
-1531 TTERPETPRPT
+1531 PETPRPT

-1573 ERSQPPRP
+1573 ER
-1581 TTERSQ
+1581 
-1587 PLRPTTE
+1587 
-1594 RPRQPRPTTERP
+1594 
-1606 ETPRPTTERSQPPRP
+1606 
-1621 TPERPQPPMPTTDR
+1621 
-1635 SQPLR
+1635 
-1640 PTTERLRPP
+1640 
-1649 RPTTERPR
+1649 PR
-1657 PPRPTTERLQPLRP
+1657 PPRPTT
-1671 TTERLR
+1671 
-1677 PPRPTT
+1677 
-1683 ERPRTP
+1683 
-1689 RPTTER
+1689 
-1695 PQTLQPTT
+1695 
-1703 ERPRPPRPTTERPR
+1703 
-1717 PPRPTTERPQT
+1717 
-1728 LQPTTERPRPP
+1728 
-1739 RPTNARPQPPT
+1739 ARPQPPT
-1750 TARPTSSCLK
+1750 TARPTPSCLK

-1776 HLHGPPDCHADE
+1776 HLHGPPDCRADE

-1860 SVCFQNEAG
+1860 TVCFQNEAG

-1896 HDFDGRKSY
+1896 HDFEGRNSY

-1915 NQQDVYIEAI
+1915 NQPDVYIEAI
-1925 IEIVNQDGVDSHGD
+1925 IEIVNQDGVDSHRD
-1939 SRHGDSRHGNSKDE
+1939 SRHGDSGHGDSNDE
-1953 DDQHKDSKER
+1953 DDKHKDNKER

-1970 DHSKENDNRLRF
+1970 DHSKENDNCLRL

-2059 GLCGNFDGNK
+2059 GLCGNFNGKK
-2069 KNDMMKPD
+2069 KNDMMKP
-2077 NNQTKSIKEFR
+2077 NSNQAKSIKEFR

>member
-1 MLGGTY
+1 MLAGTY

-31 SSSVTRTDAGT
+31 GSSVTRTDAGT

-71 VCAPSETPLP
+71 VCSPSAPSETPLS

-100 QQVMVEV
+100 QQVKVEV

-142 LGNAASVAVETNFN
+142 QGTAASIVVETNFS
-156 LFVSYDDAGAVHIT
+156 LFVSYNDAGAVHIT
-170 VPVSYSGKVCG
+170 VPVSYSDKVCG

-194 HTPGSS
+194 RTPGSS

-214 EACDLTVL
+214 EACDLTVV
-222 PLECQPTEEAEYASE
+222 PIECQPTDEAEYASE
-237 QYCGSLVS
+237 PYCGSLIS

-256 LGAETYF
+256 LGAESYF
-263 RSCVAEMCGA
+263 RSCVAGMCGA
-273 DGDPEVLCEALHS
+273 DGDPEVLCEALQS

-297 IPAWRTSTMCPLECG
+297 VPAWRNSTMCPLECG

-332 IQGACGW
+332 NQGACGR

-383 NRVCQCMG
+383 DRVCQCMS

-454 CGGDTP
+454 CGGHTP

-551 ERYKGEMCGLC
+551 ERYKGKMCGLC

-615 FNEQGYRECSKLL
+615 LDEQGYRECSKML
-628 REAFKPCHPFVHPT
+628 REAFKHCHPFVHPT

-680 PPWWNNT
+680 PPWWNDT

-713 NFDKSE
+713 NFDNSE

-775 PKCQNGPGKYCLR
+775 PKCQNGPGQYCLR

-805 QLDQHNRNKKLWS
+805 QLDQHNGNKKLWS

-886 GGVAPHPGPFGHY
+886 GGVAPHPVCNLDCAFEQDLCGFTQLMTDVFDWTRHSGSTPTAMTGPSADHTKGSPFGHY

-952 VERVWGKKN
+952 VDGVWGKRN

-976 TGPFQ
+976 TETFQ

-1026 DKSTTAP
+1026 DKATTAP
-1033 APTTTR
+1033 
-1039 PEPPTTTRLQPP
+1039 
-1051 KTARPE
+1051 
-1057 TPRTTTARPETPRP
+1057 TPRP
-1071 TTARSETPRPTTERP
+1071 TTA
-1086 ETPRPTTERPETPRP
+1086 
-1101 TTDRP
+1101 
-1106 ETPRTTTDR
+1106 
-1115 PETPRPTTDRPE
+1115 
-1127 TPRPTTERPQ
+1127 
-1137 PPRPRTA
+1137 
-1144 RPETPRPTT
+1144 
-1153 ERPETPRTTTARPET
+1153 
-1168 PRPTTERSQPP
+1168 
-1179 RPTTE
+1179 
-1184 RSQPPRPTTDRPETP
+1184 
-1199 RPTTDRPETPRP
+1199 
-1211 TTERPQPPRPTTD
+1211 
-1224 RPETPRPTTE
+1224 
-1234 GPQPPRP
+1234 
-1241 TNERSQP
+1241 
-1248 PRPTTERPETPRPT
+1248 
-1262 TARPETPRPTT
+1262 
-1273 EISQPPRPTT
+1273 
-1283 ERSQPP
+1283 
-1289 RPITERSQAPR
+1289 
-1300 PTTERSQPPRPTTE
+1300 
-1314 RSQPPRPTTA
+1314 
-1324 RSQPP
+1324 
-1329 RPTTERSQP
+1329 
-1338 PRPTAERSQPPRP
+1338 
-1351 TTDRP
+1351 
-1356 ETPRP
+1356 
-1361 TTDRPETSK
+1361 
-1370 PTTARPETPRPTTER
+1370 R

-1410 PTIER
+1410 PT
-1415 PETPRPTTERSQP
+1415 
-1428 PRPTTERSQPLR
+1428 
-1440 PTTERPRKPRPTTE
+1440 
-1454 RSRPPRPTTA
+1454 
-1464 RSQPPRPTTERSQP
+1464 
-1478 PRPTAERSQP
+1478 
-1488 PRPTTARSQPPR
+1488 
-1500 PTTDRPETPRPTTD
+1500 
-1514 RPETSK
+1514 
-1520 PTTARPETPGP
+1520 TARP
-1531 TTERPETPRPT
+1531 
-1542 TARPETPRPTTA
+1542 
-1554 RPETP
+1554 
-1559 RPTTE
+1559 
-1564 RPETPRPTT
+1564 
-1573 ERSQPPRP
+1573 QP
-1581 TTERSQ
+1581 
-1587 PLRPTTE
+1587 
-1594 RPRQPRPTTERP
+1594 
-1606 ETPRPTTERSQPPRP
+1606 
-1621 TPERPQPPMPTTDR
+1621 
-1635 SQPLR
+1635 
-1640 PTTERLRPP
+1640 
-1649 RPTTERPR
+1649 
-1657 PPRPTTERLQPLRP
+1657 
-1671 TTERLR
+1671 
-1677 PPRPTT
+1677 
-1683 ERPRTP
+1683 P

-1717 PPRPTTERPQT
+1717 PPRPTT
-1728 LQPTTERPRPP
+1728 
-1739 RPTNARPQPPT
+1739 ARPQPPT
-1750 TARPTSSCLK
+1750 TARPTPSCLK

-1776 HLHGPPDCHADE
+1776 HLHGPPDCSADE

-1860 SVCFQNEAG
+1860 TVCFQNEAG

-1896 HDFDGRKSY
+1896 HDFEGRNSY

-1915 NQQDVYIEAI
+1915 NQPDVYIEAI
-1925 IEIVNQDGVDSHGD
+1925 IEIVNQDGVDSHRD
-1939 SRHGDSRHGNSKDE
+1939 SRHGDSGHGDSNDE
-1953 DDQHKDSKER
+1953 DDKHKDNKER

-1970 DHSKENDNRLRF
+1970 DHSKENDNRLRL

-2003 LDGRSTRAPV
+2003 LDGRSTHAPV

-2059 GLCGNFDGNK
+2059 GLCGNFDGKK
-2069 KNDMMKPD
+2069 KNDMTKP
-2077 NNQTKSIKEFR
+2077 NSNQAKSIKEFR

>member
-1 MLGGTY
+1 MRESSTSTLENPLLSITHDLDLAVFCRSGRPEASGDWNQRRKKRVYTIMRLAMFQSSSHEKGKWCKSINVVYTIMRLAMFQSSSHEKGKWWITARRTAMLEGTY

-19 LQAGTNASIEGD
+19 LHAGTTASIEGD

-56 ANFRF
+56 ANFLF

-66 YVLTR
+66 YVLTW
-71 VCAPSETPLP
+71 VCSPSAPSETPLS

-100 QQVMVEV
+100 QQVKVEV

-142 LGNAASVAVETNFN
+142 RGNAASVVVETNFN

-194 HTPGSS
+194 RTPGSS
-200 EAEDS
+200 EAADS
-205 ATFGQNWQS
+205 TTFGQSRQS
-214 EACDLTVL
+214 EACDLTVV
-222 PLECQPTEEAEYASE
+222 PQECPPTEEAEYASE
-237 QYCGSLVS
+237 PYCGSLVS

-256 LGAETYF
+256 LGAESYF
-263 RSCVAEMCGA
+263 RSCVAGMCGA
-273 DGDPEVLCEALHS
+273 GGDPEVLCEALQS

-297 IPAWRTSTMCPLECG
+297 VPAWRNSTMCPLECG
-312 ANSHYNACAKG
+312 VNSHYNACAKG
-323 CPEVCSSMD
+323 CPEVCASMD
-332 IQGACGW
+332 TQGACGS
-339 CEERCVCD
+339 CEERCECD

-371 YERGETFMEGEC
+371 YERGVTFMEGEC
-383 NRVCQCMG
+383 DRVCQCMG
-391 GDRLQCAASSCAADE
+391 GDRLQCAASSCMADE

-414 NGCFLSSPAT
+414 KGCFPSSPAT

-454 CGGDTP
+454 CGTHTP

-466 GQNWNPRNESSAKL
+466 GQNWNPKNESSAKL

-486 TSGLHV
+486 TRGLHV
-492 KMQNYSATVNHVWQH
+492 KMENYSATVNHVWQH
-507 LPVTVNGTYGEV
+507 LPVTVNGTYGMV
-519 KLYKK
+519 KVYKK
-524 KQYTVMETTFGLRML
+524 KQYTVMETTFGLRIL

-577 GTKPET
+577 STKPET

-602 VASPPAPQPCDSH
+602 VASPPAPQSCDSH
-615 FNEQGYRECSKLL
+615 LDDQGYRECSKLL
-628 REAFKPCHPFVHPT
+628 CEAFKPCHPFVHPT
-642 PYIDSCMSDHCASGG
+642 PYIDSCVSDHCASGG

-666 RSYVTTCEVANVTL
+666 RSYVTTCQVANVIL
-680 PPWWNNT
+680 PPWWNDT

-693 GPPTI
+693 DPPTI

-713 NFDKSE
+713 NFDNSE
-719 CGWEQIIQD
+719 CWWEQIVQD
-728 SFDWRRLRGPTPSD
+728 SFDWRRQRGPTPSD

-763 GVYHG
+763 GVSHG

-775 PKCQNGPGKYCLR
+775 PKCQNGPGQYCLR

-833 IIIDGSFKIIME
+833 IIIDGSFQIIME

-866 SCSGSSI
+866 SCSVELQFRPQLMEELPHTQDLCGFTQLMTDVFDWTRHSGSTPTAMT
-873 GGISGASVPSSVD
+873 GPSADHTKGS
-886 GGVAPHPGPFGHY
+886 PFGHY

-946 LLQGRY
+946 LLQDRY
-952 VERVWGKKN
+952 ADGVWGKRN
-961 NQGDSWQRAQVDLMT
+961 NQGDSWQQAQVDLMT

-1005 GRCADLIK
+1005 GRCA
-1013 PPTPTEKPVLPPV
+1013 
-1026 DKSTTAP
+1026 AP
-1033 APTTTR
+1033 
-1039 PEPPTTTRLQPP
+1039 
-1051 KTARPE
+1051 
-1057 TPRTTTARPETPRP
+1057 
-1071 TTARSETPRPTTERP
+1071 
-1086 ETPRPTTERPETPRP
+1086 
-1101 TTDRP
+1101 
-1106 ETPRTTTDR
+1106 
-1115 PETPRPTTDRPE
+1115 
-1127 TPRPTTERPQ
+1127 
-1137 PPRPRTA
+1137 
-1144 RPETPRPTT
+1144 
-1153 ERPETPRTTTARPET
+1153 
-1168 PRPTTERSQPP
+1168 
-1179 RPTTE
+1179 
-1184 RSQPPRPTTDRPETP
+1184 
-1199 RPTTDRPETPRP
+1199 
-1211 TTERPQPPRPTTD
+1211 
-1224 RPETPRPTTE
+1224 
-1234 GPQPPRP
+1234 
-1241 TNERSQP
+1241 
-1248 PRPTTERPETPRPT
+1248 
-1262 TARPETPRPTT
+1262 
-1273 EISQPPRPTT
+1273 
-1283 ERSQPP
+1283 
-1289 RPITERSQAPR
+1289 
-1300 PTTERSQPPRPTTE
+1300 
-1314 RSQPPRPTTA
+1314 
-1324 RSQPP
+1324 
-1329 RPTTERSQP
+1329 
-1338 PRPTAERSQPPRP
+1338 
-1351 TTDRP
+1351 
-1356 ETPRP
+1356 
-1361 TTDRPETSK
+1361 
-1370 PTTARPETPRPTTER
+1370 
-1385 PETPR
+1385 
-1390 PTTARPE
+1390 
-1397 TPRPTT
+1397 
-1403 DRPETPR
+1403 
-1410 PTIER
+1410 
-1415 PETPRPTTERSQP
+1415 
-1428 PRPTTERSQPLR
+1428 
-1440 PTTERPRKPRPTTE
+1440 
-1454 RSRPPRPTTA
+1454 
-1464 RSQPPRPTTERSQP
+1464 
-1478 PRPTAERSQP
+1478 
-1488 PRPTTARSQPPR
+1488 
-1500 PTTDRPETPRPTTD
+1500 
-1514 RPETSK
+1514 
-1520 PTTARPETPGP
+1520 
-1531 TTERPETPRPT
+1531 
-1542 TARPETPRPTTA
+1542 
-1554 RPETP
+1554 
-1559 RPTTE
+1559 
-1564 RPETPRPTT
+1564 
-1573 ERSQPPRP
+1573 
-1581 TTERSQ
+1581 
-1587 PLRPTTE
+1587 
-1594 RPRQPRPTTERP
+1594 
-1606 ETPRPTTERSQPPRP
+1606 
-1621 TPERPQPPMPTTDR
+1621 
-1635 SQPLR
+1635 
-1640 PTTERLRPP
+1640 
-1649 RPTTERPR
+1649 
-1657 PPRPTTERLQPLRP
+1657 
-1671 TTERLR
+1671 
-1677 PPRPTT
+1677 
-1683 ERPRTP
+1683 
-1689 RPTTER
+1689 
-1695 PQTLQPTT
+1695 
-1703 ERPRPPRPTTERPR
+1703 
-1717 PPRPTTERPQT
+1717 
-1728 LQPTTERPRPP
+1728 
-1739 RPTNARPQPPT
+1739 
-1750 TARPTSSCLK
+1750 SCPK
-1760 NSHYISC
+1760 NSHYIPC

-1776 HLHGPPDCHADE
+1776 HLHGPPDCRADE
-1788 PCVQGCVCDDG
+1788 PCVQGCVCEDG

-1815 VGSNGNSHNFKENW
+1815 VGSNGNSHHFKENW

-1843 DGVGEID
+1843 DGLGEID
-1850 CDDENGCDED
+1850 CDDEDGCDGD
-1860 SVCFQNEAG
+1860 AVCLQNEAG

-1881 SINGE
+1881 TINGDS
-1886 PEYRT
+1886 EYRT

-1896 HDFDGRKSY
+1896 HDFEGRNSY

-1915 NQQDVYIEAI
+1915 NQPDVYIEAI

-1939 SRHGDSRHGNSKDE
+1939 SSHGDSSHGDSSDE
-1953 DDQHKDSKER
+1953 DDKHKDSKEK
-1963 DSNEDSH
+1963 DSNDDSH
-1970 DHSKENDNRLRF
+1970 DDSKENDNRLRL
-1982 RGLKIRVY
+1982 RGLKIRV
-1990 NHTVEFRNNRKLV
+1990 
-2003 LDGRSTRAPV
+2003 DGRSTRAPV

-2050 PHTYKRRVG
+2050 PHTYKMRVG
-2059 GLCGNFDGNK
+2059 GLCGNFDGKK

-2077 NNQTKSIKEFR
+2077 SNQAKSMKEFG

>member
-19 LQAGTNASIEGD
+19 LQAETNASIEGD

-71 VCAPSETPLP
+71 VCAHSETPLS

-100 QQVMVEV
+100 HQVKVEV

-181 MCGNFNHLRDDDY
+181 MCGNFNHMRDDDY
-194 HTPGSS
+194 HTPGSP

-214 EACDLTVL
+214 EACDWTVL

-273 DGDPEVLCEALHS
+273 DGDPEVLCEALQS

-297 IPAWRTSTMCPLECG
+297 VPAWRISTMCPLECG

-332 IQGACGW
+332 IQGACGR

-365 WIKGEH
+365 WIKGKH

-391 GDRLQCAASSCAADE
+391 GDRLQCVASSCAADE

-414 NGCFLSSPAT
+414 NGCFFSSPAT

-480 GAVVLE
+480 RAVVLE

-615 FNEQGYRECSKLL
+615 LDEQGYRECSKLL
-628 REAFKPCHPFVHPT
+628 REAFKPCHPFIHPT

-657 NMHVTCDSL
+657 NVHVTCDSL

-818 KANNQGSTWYPAEVD
+818 KANNQGSTWYLAEVD

-886 GGVAPHPGPFGHY
+886 GGVAPHPVCNLDCAFEQDLCGFTQLMTDVFDWTRHSGSTPTAMTGPSADHTKGSPFGHY

-952 VERVWGKKN
+952 VDGVWGKKN

-1026 DKSTTAP
+1026 DKSNI
-1033 APTTTR
+1033 APT
-1039 PEPPTTTRLQPP
+1039 P
-1051 KTARPE
+1051 K
-1057 TPRTTTARPETPRP
+1057 P
-1071 TTARSETPRPTTERP
+1071 TTA
-1086 ETPRPTTERPETPRP
+1086 
-1101 TTDRP
+1101 
-1106 ETPRTTTDR
+1106 
-1115 PETPRPTTDRPE
+1115 RPE

-1137 PPRPRTA
+1137 PPRP
-1144 RPETPRPTT
+1144 TT
-1153 ERPETPRTTTARPET
+1153 ERPETPKPTTA
-1168 PRPTTERSQPP
+1168 
-1179 RPTTE
+1179 
-1184 RSQPPRPTTDRPETP
+1184 
-1199 RPTTDRPETPRP
+1199 RPETPRP

-1234 GPQPPRP
+1234 I
-1241 TNERSQP
+1241 
-1248 PRPTTERPETPRPT
+1248 
-1262 TARPETPRPTT
+1262 PETPRPTT
-1273 EISQPPRPTT
+1273 ERPQPPRPTT
-1283 ERSQPP
+1283 
-1289 RPITERSQAPR
+1289 
-1300 PTTERSQPPRPTTE
+1300 
-1314 RSQPPRPTTA
+1314 
-1324 RSQPP
+1324 
-1329 RPTTERSQP
+1329 
-1338 PRPTAERSQPPRP
+1338 ERSQPPRP

-1361 TTDRPETSK
+1361 TT
-1370 PTTARPETPRPTTER
+1370 
-1385 PETPR
+1385 
-1390 PTTARPE
+1390 
-1397 TPRPTT
+1397 
-1403 DRPETPR
+1403 
-1410 PTIER
+1410 
-1415 PETPRPTTERSQP
+1415 
-1428 PRPTTERSQPLR
+1428 
-1440 PTTERPRKPRPTTE
+1440 ERPR
-1454 RSRPPRPTTA
+1454 
-1464 RSQPPRPTTERSQP
+1464 
-1478 PRPTAERSQP
+1478 
-1488 PRPTTARSQPPR
+1488 
-1500 PTTDRPETPRPTTD
+1500 
-1514 RPETSK
+1514 
-1520 PTTARPETPGP
+1520 
-1531 TTERPETPRPT
+1531 
-1542 TARPETPRPTTA
+1542 
-1554 RPETP
+1554 
-1559 RPTTE
+1559 
-1564 RPETPRPTT
+1564 
-1573 ERSQPPRP
+1573 
-1581 TTERSQ
+1581 
-1587 PLRPTTE
+1587 
-1594 RPRQPRPTTERP
+1594 
-1606 ETPRPTTERSQPPRP
+1606 
-1621 TPERPQPPMPTTDR
+1621 PPMPTTDR

-1640 PTTERLRPP
+1640 PTP
-1649 RPTTERPR
+1649 ERPR

-1683 ERPRTP
+1683 ERPR
-1689 RPTTER
+1689 
-1695 PQTLQPTT
+1695 
-1703 ERPRPPRPTTERPR
+1703 PPRPTTEK
-1717 PPRPTTERPQT
+1717 PQT

-1750 TARPTSSCLK
+1750 TARPTPSCLK

-1776 HLHGPPDCHADE
+1776 HLHGPPDCRADE
-1788 PCVQGCVCDDG
+1788 PCVQGCVCNDG

-1815 VGSNGNSHNFKENW
+1815 VGSNGNSHNFNENW
-1829 YTEHCHQKCECDEG
+1829 YTEHCHQKCECEEG

-1896 HDFDGRKSY
+1896 HDFDSRNSD

-1915 NQQDVYIEAI
+1915 NQQDVYIQAI

-1939 SRHGDSRHGNSKDE
+1939 SRHGGSRHGNSKDE

-1970 DHSKENDNRLRF
+1970 DHSKENGNRLRF

-1990 NHTVEFRNNRKLV
+1990 NHTVEIRNNRKLV

-2077 NNQTKSIKEFR
+2077 NNQAKSIKEFR

>member
-61 VGPCT
+61 MGPCT
-66 YVLTR
+66 YVLTQ
-71 VCAPSETPLP
+71 VCAPSETPLS

-100 QQVMVEV
+100 HQVKVEV

-142 LGNAASVAVETNFN
+142 QGNAASVTVETNFN
-156 LFVSYDDAGAVHIT
+156 LFVSYDDAGVVHIT

-181 MCGNFNHLRDDDY
+181 MCGNFNHVRDDDY

-237 QYCGSLVS
+237 PYCGSLVS

-256 LGAETYF
+256 LGAESYF
-263 RSCVAEMCGA
+263 RSCVMEMCGA
-273 DGDPEVLCEALHS
+273 DGDPEVLCEALQS

-297 IPAWRTSTMCPLECG
+297 VPAWRTSTMCPLECG

-332 IQGACGW
+332 IQGACGR

-353 GGSCVPA
+353 VGSCVPA

-365 WIKGEH
+365 WRKGEH

-448 YTLAKT
+448 YTLART

-615 FNEQGYRECSKLL
+615 LDEHGYRECSKLL
-628 REAFKPCHPFVHPT
+628 RKAFKACHPFVHPT

-680 PPWWNNT
+680 PPWWNDT
-687 ACDSLP
+687 AC
-693 GPPTI
+693 
-698 PPVTTPDKELCPLDC
+698 VCPLDC

-886 GGVAPHPGPFGHY
+886 GGVAPHPVCNLDCAFEQDLCGFTQLMTDVFDWTRHSGSTPTAMTGPSADHTKGSPFGHY

-952 VERVWGKKN
+952 VDGVWGKKN

-1013 PPTPTEKPVLPPV
+1013 PPTEKPVLPPV

-1033 APTTTR
+1033 TTTR
-1039 PEPPTTTRLQPP
+1039 PETPTTTRLQPP
-1051 KTARPE
+1051 TTDRPETPRPTTERPETPRPTTERPQPPRPTNERRRPPRPTTDRPETPRPTTERPETPRPTTARPE
-1057 TPRTTTARPETPRP
+1057 TPRPTTARPETPRP

-1086 ETPRPTTERPETPRP
+1086 ETPR
-1101 TTDRP
+1101 
-1106 ETPRTTTDR
+1106 
-1115 PETPRPTTDRPE
+1115 
-1127 TPRPTTERPQ
+1127 
-1137 PPRPRTA
+1137 
-1144 RPETPRPTT
+1144 
-1153 ERPETPRTTTARPET
+1153 
-1168 PRPTTERSQPP
+1168 
-1179 RPTTE
+1179 
-1184 RSQPPRPTTDRPETP
+1184 
-1199 RPTTDRPETPRP
+1199 
-1211 TTERPQPPRPTTD
+1211 
-1224 RPETPRPTTE
+1224 
-1234 GPQPPRP
+1234 
-1241 TNERSQP
+1241 
-1248 PRPTTERPETPRPT
+1248 
-1262 TARPETPRPTT
+1262 
-1273 EISQPPRPTT
+1273 
-1283 ERSQPP
+1283 
-1289 RPITERSQAPR
+1289 
-1300 PTTERSQPPRPTTE
+1300 
-1314 RSQPPRPTTA
+1314 
-1324 RSQPP
+1324 
-1329 RPTTERSQP
+1329 
-1338 PRPTAERSQPPRP
+1338 
-1351 TTDRP
+1351 
-1356 ETPRP
+1356 
-1361 TTDRPETSK
+1361 

-1403 DRPETPR
+1403 ARS
-1410 PTIER
+1410 
-1415 PETPRPTTERSQP
+1415 ETPRPTTE
-1428 PRPTTERSQPLR
+1428 
-1440 PTTERPRKPRPTTE
+1440 
-1454 RSRPPRPTTA
+1454 
-1464 RSQPPRPTTERSQP
+1464 
-1478 PRPTAERSQP
+1478 
-1488 PRPTTARSQPPR
+1488 
-1500 PTTDRPETPRPTTD
+1500 
-1514 RPETSK
+1514 
-1520 PTTARPETPGP
+1520 
-1531 TTERPETPRPT
+1531 
-1542 TARPETPRPTTA
+1542 RPETPRPTTA

-1564 RPETPRPTT
+1564 RPETPKPRTARPETPKPTTARPETPRPTTERPQPPRPTNERRRQPRPAT

-1581 TTERSQ
+1581 TTDRPETPRPTNERPETPRPTTERPQPPRPTNERRRPPRPTTERSRPPRQTTDRPETPRPTNERPETPRPTTARPETPRPTTARSETPRPTTARPETPRPTTARSETPRPKTERSQ

-1594 RPRQPRPTTERP
+1594 RPR
-1606 ETPRPTTERSQPPRP
+1606 
-1621 TPERPQPPMPTTDR
+1621 
-1635 SQPLR
+1635 L
-1640 PTTERLRPP
+1640 P

-1657 PPRPTTERLQPLRP
+1657 PPRPTTERLQ
-1671 TTERLR
+1671 
-1677 PPRPTT
+1677 
-1683 ERPRTP
+1683 
-1689 RPTTER
+1689 
-1695 PQTLQPTT
+1695 
-1703 ERPRPPRPTTERPR
+1703 PPRPTTERPR

-1750 TARPTSSCLK
+1750 TARPTPSCLK
-1760 NSHYISC
+1760 NSHYTSC

-1776 HLHGPPDCHADE
+1776 HLHGTPDCRADE

-1869 QYFCKSTDFSEC
+1869 QYFCMSTDFSEC

-1896 HDFDGRKSY
+1896 HDFDSRNSY

-1939 SRHGDSRHGNSKDE
+1939 SRHGGSRHGNSKDE

-2077 NNQTKSIKEFR
+2077 SNQAKSIKEFR